1 MGKEGV
7 RVKELLLTRKAK
19 GKRGILGSSD
29 FEKISLRSAL
39 QGKRHQLGMEGK
51 TIIKIMKAGEAIF

>member
-1 MGKEGV
+1 M
-7 RVKELLLTRKAK
+7 KELLLTRKAK

-51 TIIKIMKAGEAIF
+51 TIIKIMKAGEAA